1 MNFPNKFIPVPQSV
15 IGNMLLLMEQI
26 KGKEISLDI
35 LQNKLKYKMEID
47 DMIEALTCLYAIGRV
62 EIKNHLIIGIC

>member
-62 EIKNHLIIGIC
+62 EIKNHLIIGR

>member
-35 LQNKLKYKMEID
+35 LQIKLKYKMEID
-47 DMIEALTCLYAIGRV
+47 DMIEALTCLYVIGRV
-62 EIKNHLIIGIC
+62 EIKNHLIIGI

>member
-1 MNFPNKFIPVPQSV
+1 MNYPNKFIPVPQSV

-26 KGKEISLDI
+26 KGKEISLDT

-62 EIKNHLIIGIC
+62 EIKKHLIIGI

>member
-47 DMIEALTCLYAIGRV
+47 DMIEALTCLYVIGRV
-62 EIKNHLIIGIC
+62 EIKNHLIIGI

>member
-35 LQNKLKYKMEID
+35 LQNKLKYKMGID

-62 EIKNHLIIGIC
+62 EIKNHLIIGI

>member
-26 KGKEISLDI
+26 KGKEISLDT
-35 LQNKLKYKMEID
+35 LQNKLKYKMETV

-62 EIKNHLIIGIC
+62 EIKNHLIIGI

>member
-15 IGNMLLLMEQI
+15 IGNMLLLMELI
-26 KGKEISLDI
+26 KGKEISLDT
-35 LQNKLKYKMEID
+35 LHNKLKYKMEID

-62 EIKNHLIIGIC
+62 EIKKHLIIGI

>member
-1 MNFPNKFIPVPQSV
+1 MNFPNKFFPVPQSV

-26 KGKEISLDI
+26 KGKEISLDT

-62 EIKNHLIIGIC
+62 EIKNHLIIGI

>member
-26 KGKEISLDI
+26 KGKEISLDT

-62 EIKNHLIIGIC
+62 EIKNHLIIGI

>member
-1 MNFPNKFIPVPQSV
+1 MKLPNKFISVPQSV

-26 KGKEISLDI
+26 KGEEISLDI
-35 LQNKLKYKMEID
+35 LQNKLKHKMELV

-62 EIKNHLIIGIC
+62 EIKNHIIIEI

>member
-15 IGNMLLLMEQI
+15 IGNMLLLMELI

-35 LQNKLKYKMEID
+35 LQNKL
-47 DMIEALTCLYAIGRV
+47 
-62 EIKNHLIIGIC
+62 

>member
-1 MNFPNKFIPVPQSV
+1 MNFPNKFIPVPQCV

-62 EIKNHLIIGIC
+62 EIKNHLIIGI

>member
-1 MNFPNKFIPVPQSV
+1 MNLPNKFIPVPQSV

-26 KGKEISLDI
+26 KGKEISLDT
-35 LQNKLKYKMEID
+35 LQNKLKYKMGID

-62 EIKNHLIIGIC
+62 EIKNHLIIGI

>member
-1 MNFPNKFIPVPQSV
+1 MNYPNKFIPVPQSV
-15 IGNMLLLMEQI
+15 IGNMLLLLEQI
-26 KGKEISLDI
+26 KGKEISLDT

-62 EIKNHLIIGIC
+62 EIKNHLIIGI

>member
-1 MNFPNKFIPVPQSV
+1 MNFPYKFIPVPQSV

-62 EIKNHLIIGIC
+62 EIKNHLIIGI

>member
-15 IGNMLLLMEQI
+15 IGNRLLLMEQI
-26 KGKEISLDI
+26 KGGEIPLDI
-35 LQNKLKYKMEID
+35 LQNKLKHKMELV

-62 EIKNHLIIGIC
+62 EIKNHLIIGI

>member
-47 DMIEALTCLYAIGRV
+47 DMIEALTCLYAIGHV
-62 EIKNHLIIGIC
+62 EIKNHLIIGI

>member
-1 MNFPNKFIPVPQSV
+1 
-15 IGNMLLLMEQI
+15 MEQI

-62 EIKNHLIIGIC
+62 EIKNHLIIGI

>member
-1 MNFPNKFIPVPQSV
+1 MNYPNKFIPVPQSV

-26 KGKEISLDI
+26 KGKEISLDT

-47 DMIEALTCLYAIGRV
+47 DMIESLTCLYAIGRV
-62 EIKNHLIIGIC
+62 EIKNHLIIGI

>member
-47 DMIEALTCLYAIGRV
+47 DMIEPLTCLYAIGRV
-62 EIKNHLIIGIC
+62 EIKNHLIIGI

>member
-26 KGKEISLDI
+26 KGKEFSLDI

-62 EIKNHLIIGIC
+62 EIKKHLIIGI

>member
-15 IGNMLLLMEQI
+15 IGNMLLLMEHI
-26 KGKEISLDI
+26 KGKEISLDT

-62 EIKNHLIIGIC
+62 EIKNHLIIGI

>member
-15 IGNMLLLMEQI
+15 IGNMLLLVEQI
-26 KGKEISLDI
+26 KGKEISLDT

-62 EIKNHLIIGIC
+62 EIKNHLIIGI

>member
-1 MNFPNKFIPVPQSV
+1 MNYPNKFIPVPQSV

-26 KGKEISLDI
+26 KGKEISLDT

-47 DMIEALTCLYAIGRV
+47 GMIEALTCLYAIGRV
-62 EIKNHLIIGIC
+62 EIKNYLIIGI

>member
-26 KGKEISLDI
+26 KGEDISLDI
-35 LQNKLKYKMEID
+35 LQNKLKYKMGID

-62 EIKNHLIIGIC
+62 EIKNHLIIGI

>member
-47 DMIEALTCLYAIGRV
+47 DIIEALTCLYAIGRV
-62 EIKNHLIIGIC
+62 EIKNHLIIGI

>member
-1 MNFPNKFIPVPQSV
+1 MKLPNKFISVPQSV

-26 KGKEISLDI
+26 KGEEIPLDI
-35 LQNKLKYKMEID
+35 LQNKLKYKMELV

-62 EIKNHLIIGIC
+62 EIKNHIIIGI

>member
-26 KGKEISLDI
+26 KGQEISLDI

-62 EIKNHLIIGIC
+62 EIKVTGKMVVG

>member
-62 EIKNHLIIGIC
+62 ETKNHLIIGI

>member
-47 DMIEALTCLYAIGRV
+47 DMIEALICLYAIGRV
-62 EIKNHLIIGIC
+62 EIKNHLIIGI

>member
-26 KGKEISLDI
+26 KGKEISLDT
-35 LQNKLKYKMEID
+35 LHNKLKYKMGID

-62 EIKNHLIIGIC
+62 EIKNHLIIGI

>member
-26 KGKEISLDI
+26 KGQEISLDI

-62 EIKNHLIIGIC
+62 EIKNHLIIGI

>member
-1 MNFPNKFIPVPQSV
+1 MKLPNKFISVPQSV

-26 KGKEISLDI
+26 KRGEIPLDI
-35 LQNKLKYKMEID
+35 LQNKLKHKMELV

-62 EIKNHLIIGIC
+62 EIKNHIIIGI

>member
-35 LQNKLKYKMEID
+35 LQNKLKYKVEID

-62 EIKNHLIIGIC
+62 EIKNHLIIGI

>member
-26 KGKEISLDI
+26 KGKKISLDI

-62 EIKNHLIIGIC
+62 EIKNHLIIGI

>member
-1 MNFPNKFIPVPQSV
+1 MNYPNKFIPVPQSV

-26 KGKEISLDI
+26 KGKEISLDT

-62 EIKNHLIIGIC
+62 EIKNHLIIGI

>member
-62 EIKNHLIIGIC
+62 EIKKHLIIGI

>member
-1 MNFPNKFIPVPQSV
+1 MNYPNKFIPVPQSV

-62 EIKNHLIIGIC
+62 EIKNHLIIGI